1 MIEQDP
7 VTKRIIVSLKVGGI
21 AIEKWRTCIYEMTKS
36 GIERIDISET
46 NKESIYGSKW
56 PNEESERFEV
66 AKKLMMETI
75 EERQKQ
81 EPKGKHYML
90 NGEQMSATINPP
102 F

>member
-1 MIEQDP
+1 
-7 VTKRIIVSLKVGGI
+7 
-21 AIEKWRTCIYEMTKS
+21 
-36 GIERIDISET
+36 
-46 NKESIYGSKW
+46 
-56 PNEESERFEV
+56 
-66 AKKLMMETI
+66 MMETI